1 MRNKQW
7 QRSRINKSKR
17 SLGRKGNLDMQWEK
31 NCQIKKNTKCV
42 EEKRNKTAKDLR
54 EWEQGFR
61 NEITEG

>member
-1 MRNKQW
+1 M
-7 QRSRINKSKR
+7 NKSKR